1 MKPYQLVKQ
10 DNQLV
15 RSSYKISLAEK
26 RLILLAIAKAK
37 KDFRQITVTTDEYKS
52 MFENSNPWQD
62 LRDAS
67 ERIWDRT
74 IYNLDGHPDRKT
86 RWVYDVKFNEKDGE
100 ITFKFPED
108 LDPYLFDLKAN
119 FTKLELHKVASLG
132 SSYSVRFFELLMQF
146 KSTGEVHITVEQ
158 LREHFGIRDK
168 YARYPD
174 FKRRCITPVLKELNE
189 KSDYKVTMKEHKLKR
204 KKVTSLSF
212 FFTEKQQMD
221 MFQGS
226 DW

>member
-15 RSSYKISLAEK
+15 RSSYQISLAEK
-26 RLILLAIAKAK
+26 RLILLAISKAK
-37 KDFRQITVTTDEYKS
+37 KDFREITITTDEYLS
-52 MFENSNPWQD
+52 TFDSTNAWRD
-62 LRDAS
+62 LKDAS

-74 IYNLDGHPDRKT
+74 IYNLDGHKDRRT
-86 RWVYDVKFNEKDGE
+86 RWVYDVKFDAENGE

-119 FTKLELHKVASLG
+119 FTTYQLHKVAELS

-146 KSTGEVHITVEQ
+146 KSTGELHITLEQ
-158 LREHFGIRDK
+158 LREFFGTKDK
-168 YARYPD
+168 YPRYTS
-174 FKRRCITPVLKELNE
+174 FKSRCITPVLKELNL
-189 KSDYKVTMKEHKLKR
+189 KSDYTISMKEHKKKR
-204 KKVTSLSF
+204 AVKSLSF
-212 FFTEKQQMD
+212 FFNEKEQMD

-226 DW
+226 GW